1 MRKQIPILFS
11 TSMVQAILDGRKT
24 MTRRVVKFPLKCPTH
39 QLSIGDSDNPPPVSW
54 SKWQPG
60 DILWVRENF
69 KMTGWDFEDS
79 TAVIEFCTGESQE
92 FETPDGDDEAYTW
105 IVKQFEKLLSKEI
118 IKPGEEEEGP
128 MKFTGKNHPWSP
140 SIHIPKWCSR
150 IWLEVTNVRVERLHD
165 MDGATADECDSLQ
178 EGIMKFHHGD
188 GNYGYH
194 WKGDMDGKNFVHP
207 FDAFVDLW
215 KSINGQESWEANPW
229 VWVVEFKIL
238 STTGKPS
245 DI

>member
-11 TSMVQAILDGRKT
+11 TPMVQAILDGRKT
-24 MTRRVVKFPLKCPTH
+24 MTRRKIKSRHESGLFQVNRRVSDGQITDINSLDWDERNCEKDITCPY
-39 QLSIGDSDNPPPVSW
+39 G
-54 SKWQPG
+54 QPG
-60 DILWVRENF
+60 DILWVRESAANLNV
-69 KMTGWDFEDS
+69 DFPSVEPYWIYKADIQIKDQHGP
-79 TAVIEFCTGESQE
+79 V
-92 FETPDGDDEAYTW
+92 TW
-105 IVKQFEKLLSKEI
+105 K
-118 IKPGEEEEGP
+118 
-128 MKFTGKNHPWSP
+128 P
-140 SIHIPKWCSR
+140 SIHMPKSACR
-150 IWLEVTNVRVERLHD
+150 IWLEITDVRVERLQD
-165 MDGATADECDSLQ
+165 MDGAHAEECDSLK

-215 KSINGQESWEANPW
+215 KSINGPESWEANPW